1 MSALVMLNGYSLIKP
16 VESKTVLDNGLT
28 LDEMV
33 DRRSII
39 RGLCLEG
46 PFIVKGRDTYAYF
59 PMYAAD
65 SIVFNGEK
73 VYIVK
78 TDDIIMVERL
88 ETGEKFADA
97 SI

>member
-1 MSALVMLNGYSLIKP
+1 MSTLIMLNGYSLIKP
-16 VESKTVLDNGLT
+16 VESKTVLDNGLA
-28 LDEMV
+28 LDEMI

-39 RGLCLEG
+39 KGLCLEG
-46 PFIVKGRDTYAYF
+46 PFIVKGKDTYAYF

-65 SIVFNGEK
+65 SIVFKGEK

-78 TDDIIMVERL
+78 TDDVIMVERQ
-88 ETGEKFADA
+88 ETEEEFADA